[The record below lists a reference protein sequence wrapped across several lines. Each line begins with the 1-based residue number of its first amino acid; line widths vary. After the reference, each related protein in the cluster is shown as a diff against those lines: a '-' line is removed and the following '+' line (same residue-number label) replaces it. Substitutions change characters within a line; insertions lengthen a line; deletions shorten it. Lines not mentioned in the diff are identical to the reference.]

1 MTALPRGP
9 WGAALALAYALNTYV
24 AYGALTIHPQ
34 GTWDESTLTAIE
46 FASALLIVLGTL
58 TFLVALFPVRR
69 HTLSRWWLTPAVL
82 FLAVGTARWAYI
94 VQTYPQG
101 GGS

>member
-9 WGAALALAYALNTYV
+9 WGVALTLAYTLNTYV
-24 AYGALTIHPQ
+24 AYGALTIEPQ

-46 FASALLIVLGTL
+46 FTSALLITLGTL
-58 TFLVALFPVRR
+58 TFLLTLFPVRR
-69 HTLSRWWLTPAVL
+69 HTLSHWWLTPAVL
-82 FLAVGTARWAYI
+82 FLTVGAARWAYI